1 MSKIS
6 LRELIMGPTIGI
18 KSFLIELSK
27 KYQKKGILTGFLLSL
42 LLFSVLSSVAQFH
55 LFRANAI
62 LDKNNGN
69 SLTDSS
75 RVYNQTKLDSD
86 PSVNLSLH
94 ILPKQSVLND
104 SFNKKLSGDLLP
116 SLAFKGAEIE
126 RNANANTITA
136 SNIANVT
143 DKDIVPLINANTI
156 TASNIAN
163 VTDKDIVP
171 LINANTITGSNIANV
186 TDKDIV
192 PLINAN
198 TITASNIANVTSKL
212 S

>member
-6 LRELIMGPTIGI
+6 LRELVMGPTIGI

-42 LLFSVLSSVAQFH
+42 LLFNVLSSVAQFH
-55 LFRANAI
+55 FFRANGT
-62 LDKNNGN
+62 LDKSNEN

-86 PSVNLSLH
+86 PSVNLSSH

-104 SFNKKLSGDLLP
+104 SLNKNISGDLST

-136 SNIANVT
+136 SKIANVT
-143 DKDIVPLINANTI
+143 DKNTEALINANTN

-163 VTDKDIVP
+163 VTDKGIVP
-171 LINANTITGSNIANV
+171 LINANTII
-186 TDKDIV
+186 
-192 PLINAN
+192 
-198 TITASNIANVTSKL
+198 ASNIANVTSKP

>member
-1 MSKIS
+1 
-6 LRELIMGPTIGI
+6 MGHTIGI
-18 KSFLIELSK
+18 KSSLIELSK
-27 KYQKKGILTGFLLSL
+27 KYQKKDILTGFLLSL

-55 LFRANAI
+55 FFRANAI
-62 LDKNNGN
+62 LDKSNGN
-69 SLTDSS
+69 SLTGSS

-94 ILPKQSVLND
+94 IVPKQSVLND
-104 SFNKKLSGDLLP
+104 SLNKNLSGDLST
-116 SLAFKGAEIE
+116 SLAFRGSEIE

-143 DKDIVPLINANTI
+143 DKNTQSLINANTI

-163 VTDKDIVP
+163 VTDK
-171 LINANTITGSNIANV
+171 G
-186 TDKDIV
+186 IV

>member
-6 LRELIMGPTIGI
+6 LRELVMGPTIGI

-62 LDKNNGN
+62 LDKSNGN

-86 PSVNLSLH
+86 PSVNLSSH

-104 SFNKKLSGDLLP
+104 SLNKNLSGDL
-116 SLAFKGAEIE
+116 STNLAFKGAEIE
-126 RNANANTITA
+126 RNVNTNTITA

-143 DKDIVPLINANTI
+143 DKNTQSLINTNTI

-163 VTDKDIVP
+163 VTDKNTQS
-171 LINANTITGSNIANV
+171 LINT
-186 TDKDIV
+186 
-192 PLINAN
+192 N
-198 TITASNIANVTSKL
+198 TITASNIANVTDKGIVPL
-212 S
+212 IN

>member
-1 MSKIS
+1 MSKIN
-6 LRELIMGPTIGI
+6 LRVLVMGPTIGI

-42 LLFSVLSSVAQFH
+42 LLFSVLNGVAQFR
-55 LFRANAI
+55 LFKADAI
-62 LDKNNGN
+62 MDKSNGN
-69 SLTDSS
+69 TLTDSS
-75 RVYNQTKLDSD
+75 RVNNQTKLDSD

-104 SFNKKLSGDLLP
+104 SLNKNLSGGLST

-136 SNIANVT
+136 SNIANIT
-143 DKDIVPLINANTI
+143 DKNTESLINANTI
-156 TASNIAN
+156 TAS
-163 VTDKDIVP
+163 K
-171 LINANTITGSNIANV
+171 IANV

-198 TITASNIANVTSKL
+198 TITASNIANITSKP